1 MRKHK
6 KENPNDAQKDMVQ
19 KESLQEKV
27 DGIKNDK

>member
-6 KENPNDAQKDMVQ
+6 KENPNDAKKDRGQ
-19 KESLQEKV
+19 KESLEEKV